1 MITWLNFLNCDRID
15 VLEFPSKKLTGSLNQ
30 LRLDGFRIDFINIT
44 TEFEI
49 PVILAVIS
57 QGEIKYSSVNYMA
70 FGLGSNLDPRLA
82 LMRAY
87 SEALEILVNFYNFT
101 DSRKISVTNRRTK
114 IPQVNLQS
122 YFKFCSFLTQ
132 SRKVTTIDRIPAKI
146 VHNEFD
152 ELDQCL
158 RMLNVH
164 NIRIYFSDRTPFSLQ
179 GKEYYLMRVF
189 ASYLQPHLYDLD
201 CWRLQN
207 PRIYSAPLKMGYKN
221 EALNEANLNLV
232 PNPFAIIDNLV

>member
-1 MITWLNFLNCDRID
+1 MITWLDFLNCDRID

-101 DSRKISVTNRRTK
+101 
-114 IPQVNLQS
+114 
-122 YFKFCSFLTQ
+122 
-132 SRKVTTIDRIPAKI
+132 
-146 VHNEFD
+146 
-152 ELDQCL
+152 
-158 RMLNVH
+158 
-164 NIRIYFSDRTPFSLQ
+164 
-179 GKEYYLMRVF
+179 
-189 ASYLQPHLYDLD
+189 
-201 CWRLQN
+201 
-207 PRIYSAPLKMGYKN
+207 
-221 EALNEANLNLV
+221 
-232 PNPFAIIDNLV
+232 